1 MRRDN
6 KYVDMMEKLQMS
18 QEEKER
24 VENILLHENE
34 KRTEKKKS
42 VPARRL
48 AAAAVLAV
56 CLIAGVGVTAYGA
69 VHDQWFSMFFGERT
83 AEKQTAQ
90 KSMSGKQDTSDKLL
104 QKLSR
109 KGDIKTQI
117 KEENGYRVKVLSNVY
132 SWKQNMGLLVCSFHF
147 KNGDTSYIDV
157 GNSDQGSRTD
167 KTLALTAEG
176 AVDYQ
181 TYNEQGMGDFLVFSV
196 TGGKDTSKN
205 VKDSTQIYYDGEQ
218 DTDGGYLLGIR
229 YQGDSDI
236 DLTELK
242 LVVSREQGD
251 RKPMQDVLHVD
262 LPTADDVDTREF
274 VSVKNPSDKVIVSD
288 FGMTYDIC
296 IRKDSAEYLQLS
308 DENACFQ
315 DVELVINGKTIHL
328 EDIKTDAVQ
337 TKMEEQNT
345 DGLQR
350 YQAQTGFRVLIDSS
364 KIKYIRVL
372 GQKYIEQ

>member
-18 QEEKER
+18 QAEKER

-83 AEKQTAQ
+83 AEKQVAQ

-157 GNSDQGSRTD
+157 GNLDQGSRTD

-251 RKPMQDVLHVD
+251 QKPMQDVLHVE

-315 DVELVINGKTIHL
+315 DVELVINDKTIHL

>member
-24 VENILLHENE
+24 VGNILLQENE

-42 VPARRL
+42 VSARRL
-48 AAAAVLAV
+48 AAAALAV

-83 AEKQTAQ
+83 TEKQTAQ
-90 KSMSGKQDTSDKLL
+90 KSMSGKQVTSDKLL

-147 KNGDTSYIDV
+147 ENGDTSYIDV
-157 GNSDQGSRTD
+157 GNSDQGSKAD

-176 AVDYQ
+176 TVDYQ

-229 YQGDSDI
+229 YQGDRDI

-328 EDIKTDAVQ
+328 EDIKTDVVQ

-364 KIKYIRVL
+364 KIKYVRVF
-372 GQKYIEQ
+372 GQKYMEQ

>member
-24 VENILLHENE
+24 VENILLQENE

-42 VPARRL
+42 VSARRL

-117 KEENGYRVKVLSNVY
+117 KEENGYQVKVLSNVY

-236 DLTELK
+236 NLTELK

-308 DENACFQ
+308 DENAYFQ
-315 DVELVINGKTIHL
+315 DIELVINGKTIHL
-328 EDIKTDAVQ
+328 EDIKTDVVQ

-350 YQAQTGFRVLIDSS
+350 CQANTGFRVLIDSS
-364 KIKYIRVL
+364 KIKCVRVF
-372 GQKYIEQ
+372 GQKYMEQ

>member
-83 AEKQTAQ
+83 AEKQAAQ

-157 GNSDQGSRTD
+157 GNLDQGSRTD

-251 RKPMQDVLHVD
+251 QKPMQDVLHVD

-296 IRKDSAEYLQLS
+296 IQKDSAEYLQLS

>member
-1 MRRDN
+1 
-6 KYVDMMEKLQMS
+6 MEKLQMS

-83 AEKQTAQ
+83 AEKQVAQ

-157 GNSDQGSRTD
+157 GNLDQGSRTD

-251 RKPMQDVLHVD
+251 QKPMQDVLHVE

-315 DVELVINGKTIHL
+315 DVELVINDKTIHL

>member
-83 AEKQTAQ
+83 AEKQVAQ

-157 GNSDQGSRTD
+157 GNLDQGSRTD

-251 RKPMQDVLHVD
+251 QKPMQDVLHVE

-315 DVELVINGKTIHL
+315 DVELVINDKTIHL

>member
-24 VENILLHENE
+24 VGNILLRENE

-42 VPARRL
+42 VSARRL
-48 AAAAVLAV
+48 AAAALAV
-56 CLIAGVGVTAYGA
+56 CLIAAYGA

-83 AEKQTAQ
+83 TEKQTAQ
-90 KSMSGKQDTSDKLL
+90 KSMSGKQVTSDKLL

-132 SWKQNMGLLVCSFHF
+132 SWKQNMGLLVCSFQF

-157 GNSDQGSRTD
+157 GNSDQGSKAD

-176 AVDYQ
+176 TVDYQ

-229 YQGDSDI
+229 YQGDRDI

-328 EDIKTDAVQ
+328 EDIKTDVVQ

-364 KIKYIRVL
+364 KIKYVRVF
-372 GQKYIEQ
+372 GQKYMEQ